1 MRIPLLAKKT
11 SFIAPKRLAHCHAV
25 SSYGKWLFHNAV
37 HFPRGTICSLF
48 SKEVNNDPML
58 SHRGMVRREGGW
70 VGVGEGQPYKIS
82 GLLCPS
88 KLLHG
93 KHIDMSGIIVTL
105 LIPDQLNPK
114 FHEC

>member
-1 MRIPLLAKKT
+1 M
-11 SFIAPKRLAHCHAV
+11 
-25 SSYGKWLFHNAV
+25 
-37 HFPRGTICSLF
+37 
-48 SKEVNNDPML
+48 
-58 SHRGMVRREGGW
+58 
-70 VGVGEGQPYKIS
+70 GVGEGQPYKIS
-82 GLLCPS
+82 GLPCPS